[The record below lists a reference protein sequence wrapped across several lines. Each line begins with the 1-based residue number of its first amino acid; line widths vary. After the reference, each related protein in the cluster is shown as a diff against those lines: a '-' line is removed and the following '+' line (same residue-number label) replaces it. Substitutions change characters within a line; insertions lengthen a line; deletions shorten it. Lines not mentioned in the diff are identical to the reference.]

1 MGLEPNREISGRKI
15 PTQTRIEMGTMNT
28 IEPVFA
34 NFREAF
40 CARYGC
46 KPTHYARK
54 IFWKCLHRHA
64 LLPVLFTGGIEPERF
79 QRDLEVLHQLGDA
92 SSARELEQ
100 ILNDFSS
107 VNRLERGFFRR
118 VLRFRISG
126 ERIAALYRELSPGIQ
141 QPAPTETTAPRP
153 ASSSGSQ
160 PSSIPNLRP
169 NDRLRP
175 NPQTSDTEWVA
186 QTSNYTPRQP
196 PHAEGLEVNVVL
208 LKKLRKIH
216 ELVTGGRSVDIAA
229 RECGLN
235 VEQVRRAVQE
245 LAPSRP
251 EFAWLMGYLEQSEE
265 LAALRS
271 ANQRLAGT
279 TTSAAML
286 DQ

>member
-1 MGLEPNREISGRKI
+1 
-15 PTQTRIEMGTMNT
+15 MGTT
-28 IEPVFA
+28 ISTEPTFA

-46 KPTHYARK
+46 KPSHYARK
-54 IFWKCLHRHA
+54 VFWKCLHRHA

-100 ILNDFSS
+100 ILNDFNS

-118 VLRFRISG
+118 VLRLRVSG
-126 ERIAALYRELSPGIQ
+126 ERIAGLYREL
-141 QPAPTETTAPRP
+141 APRIHQPP
-153 ASSSGSQ
+153 AVETAVPRPSTQ
-160 PSSIPNLRP
+160 PSLQPSAIPHLRP
-169 NDRLRP
+169 KDRLRP
-175 NPQTSDTEWVA
+175 NPSTNEAPAKAPST
-186 QTSNYTPRQP
+186 YTTRQP
-196 PHAEGLEVNVVL
+196 LHAEGLEVNVVL
-208 LKKLRKIH
+208 IKKLRRIH

-245 LAPSRP
+245 LAPTRP

-271 ANQRLAGT
+271 ANQRLGPNT
-279 TTSAAML
+279 SSAATL
-286 DQ
+286 DR